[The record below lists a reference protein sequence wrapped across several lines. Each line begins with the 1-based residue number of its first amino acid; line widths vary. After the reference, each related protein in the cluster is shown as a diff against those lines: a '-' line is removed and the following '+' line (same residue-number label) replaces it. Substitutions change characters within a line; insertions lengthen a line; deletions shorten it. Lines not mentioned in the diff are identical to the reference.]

1 VNKLKIQKVKGIV
14 VKGSGEGTK
23 IGIPTANIS
32 TSDSLEDLE
41 QGVYATTVTIDDK
54 IYGGVAHYGP
64 RAVFNEY
71 VPQLEVHIFKFKEMI
86 YGKTIEVEFL
96 EFIRPTVKFNT
107 IEDMLIKIKKD
118 IQASENFIAQNKI
131 LS

>member
-1 VNKLKIQKVKGIV
+1 MNKLKIQKVKGIV

-41 QGVYATTVTIDDK
+41 QGVYATRVTINDK

-71 VPQLEVHIFKFKEMI
+71 IPQLEVHIFKFKEMI
-86 YGKTIEVEFL
+86 YGYTIEVEFV
-96 EFIRPTVKFNT
+96 EFIRPTLKFNS
-107 IEDMLIKIKKD
+107 IEDMLKTIKTD
-118 IQASENFIAQNKI
+118 INTALRVLSTQN
-131 LS
+131 